1 MAGAIK
7 DVSIGFIAKERE
19 GNVISKS
26 EMIECS
32 FVVVG
37 SNRGAK
43 LKEILGSEYVKMKD
57 AGIITEEADTDK
69 KEFTY
74 EEFKSMQSDIS
85 EIKTFLK
92 TLVDGKTKSKE
103 ELESKEL
110 VQSAV
115 RSLNEALR
123 GLKQR

>member
-43 LKEILGSEYVKMKD
+43 LKEILGAEYVKMRD
-57 AGIITEEADTDK
+57 AGIITEDEYPECVRPLEAD
-69 KEFTY
+69 
-74 EEFKSMQSDIS
+74 
-85 EIKTFLK
+85 
-92 TLVDGKTKSKE
+92 
-103 ELESKEL
+103 
-110 VQSAV
+110 
-115 RSLNEALR
+115 
-123 GLKQR
+123 